1 MRVRPRT
8 RRSWLALGFRALSLS
23 LLVMSAA
30 VLDHH
35 PVVAAVAIALGL
47 AVLPIAWR
55 RKAPVAPDAVFTA
68 SADRLLLNGSHRPG
82 QLSITPTTLAWTPS
96 GWSARHDQKSIGID
110 ARDCKAIS
118 MERGVAL
125 LDLVIEITP
134 VDGEAIRLLTHSNRQ
149 LEAAIDGFAGEAI
162 SPG

>member
-8 RRSWLALGFRALSLS
+8 RRAWLALSFRALSLS
-23 LLVMSAA
+23 LLVVGAA
-30 VLDHH
+30 ALDHH
-35 PVVAAVAIALGL
+35 PVVAAGALALGL

-82 QLSITPTTLAWTPS
+82 QLSITRTTLAWTPS
-96 GWSARHDQKSIGID
+96 GWSARHGQQSIDID
-110 ARDCKAIS
+110 AQDCKAIS
-118 MERGVAL
+118 MERGVAI

-134 VDGEAIRLLTHSNRQ
+134 VDGEAIRLLTHSSRRLQ
-149 LEAAIDGFAGEAI
+149 AAIDGFAGEAL